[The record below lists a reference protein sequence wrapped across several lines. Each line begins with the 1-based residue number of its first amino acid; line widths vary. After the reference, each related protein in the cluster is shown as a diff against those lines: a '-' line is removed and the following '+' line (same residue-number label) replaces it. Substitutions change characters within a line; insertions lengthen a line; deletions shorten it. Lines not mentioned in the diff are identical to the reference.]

1 MDWIF
6 YGTAGS
12 DLIVILGELEFHR
25 FKMDIELYPQ
35 KGDVIPDTGGFRKV
49 RYPIRRRN
57 IGARKGA
64 RVIYLFL
71 VTKTAFHVFDAY
83 THEDKNDVS
92 TEDKKAMREI
102 GRGLKHEDEQKQE

>member
-6 YGTAGS
+6 YGTAEN
-12 DLIVILGELEFHR
+12 DLIDMLGEPEFIR
-25 FKMDIELYPQ
+25 FKFDLELYPQ
-35 KGDVIPDTGGFRKV
+35 RGDVIRDTGGFRKV
-49 RYPIRRRN
+49 RYPIRKRN

-83 THEDKNDVS
+83 THEEKDDIS
-92 TEDKKAMREI
+92 AGDKKVMREI
-102 GRGLKHEDEQKQE
+102 AKELKRQNEQQQK